1 LQTKVKNHIKPS
13 KDPVLKPLSFII
25 ITYNRPDDALELL
38 QNIAGLDDA
47 ATLVQEIILVNN
59 RSSASYSIVEEY
71 IRSQPSFPFKYIEAP
86 DNLGVAK
93 GRNFALR
100 FATAPILILLD
111 DDSVLQNKD
120 ALKQTLQAFEE
131 KPADHPDIQRETAIV
146 SFKVLYYDTLEMQ
159 KNGLPH
165 KKYKKY
171 KDKHSFYTYYYAGG
185 AHAIKREVLEQIGYY
200 PEDFFYGME
209 EYDFGYRIIDKGYS
223 IQYNDSIVML
233 HKESPL
239 GRKPTSEKLKMM
251 WVNKS
256 KVAWRY
262 LPKIYFYSTALLWS
276 FQYLRVTG
284 FHLNHYFRAWK
295 AITAIH
301 RKEQRNKI
309 SESAMAYLR
318 KVEARLYY

>member
-1 LQTKVKNHIKPS
+1 
-13 KDPVLKPLSFII
+13 LKPLSFII

-38 QNIAGLDDA
+38 QNIAGLNDA
-47 ATLVQEIILVNN
+47 ASLLEEIILVNN
-59 RSSASYSIVEEY
+59 RSSVSYGNVEEY
-71 IRSQPSFPFKYIEAP
+71 IRSQPSLPFKYIEAP

-100 FATAPILILLD
+100 FATAPVLILLD
-111 DDSVLQNKD
+111 DDAVLQNKD
-120 ALKQTLQAFEE
+120 ALQQVVKAFDQ
-131 KPADHPDIQRETAIV
+131 KPAGYEVLDRKTAIV

-159 KNGLPH
+159 KNALPH
-165 KKYKKY
+165 KKFHKY

-185 AHAIKREVLEQIGYY
+185 AHAIKKEVLEQIGHY

-209 EYDFGYRIIDKGYS
+209 EYDLSYRIIQKGYA
-223 IQYNDSIVML
+223 IQFSDTIVML

-262 LPKIYFYSTALLWS
+262 LPKIYFYTTALLWS

-284 FHLNHYFRAWK
+284 FNLKNYFRAWK
-295 AITAIH
+295 SIRAIPAN
-301 RKEQRNKI
+301 EQRHQI
-309 SESAMAYLR
+309 SDSSMAYLR